1 MGRKM
6 RERLSEMGRT
16 EKGRESGAALVVAL
30 LVMVVC
36 ALLGAISIMTSN
48 NDIQIAQN
56 ERRSTTRL

>member
-1 MGRKM
+1 
-6 RERLSEMGRT
+6 MGRT